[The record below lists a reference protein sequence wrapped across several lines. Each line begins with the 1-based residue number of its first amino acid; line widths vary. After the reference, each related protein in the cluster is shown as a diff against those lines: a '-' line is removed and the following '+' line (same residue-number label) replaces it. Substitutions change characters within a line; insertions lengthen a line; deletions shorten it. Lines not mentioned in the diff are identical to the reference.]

1 MELIRPSSRTKVVQN
16 SLKFILSPSFIYN
29 HNLSTI
35 PTRRIHPSIKSSP
48 NFSPNNKLRELKM
61 NVTIVERFFTKY
73 QNVHEIF
80 HQPSKLSKQLGTCP
94 ARTCHEYRI
103 KPLNGPLTI
112 TGFKGKNSTL
122 TSQSFGHLTRLRYET
137 RSFEREK
144 ERVDVS
150 ACPFEGCRL
159 ENVADGCQLTLAPG

>member
-1 MELIRPSSRTKVVQN
+1 
-16 SLKFILSPSFIYN
+16 
-29 HNLSTI
+29 
-35 PTRRIHPSIKSSP
+35 
-48 NFSPNNKLRELKM
+48 M
-61 NVTIVERFFTKY
+61 NVTIVERFFAKY

-159 ENVADGCQLTLAPG
+159 ENVADGCQLTLAPGQLLAREKKGGRGDNGLSHGHQPSYQLYIRTRYKLY

>member
-1 MELIRPSSRTKVVQN
+1 
-16 SLKFILSPSFIYN
+16 
-29 HNLSTI
+29 
-35 PTRRIHPSIKSSP
+35 
-48 NFSPNNKLRELKM
+48 M
-61 NVTIVERFFTKY
+61 NVTIVERFFAKY

-159 ENVADGCQLTLAPG
+159 ENVADGCQLTFTGLASGQGKKKGGEGIMGFPMDINRRTRYIYVPDINYIEID